1 MPSVQVNSL
10 LSSYRAVVEGV
21 VEQAMR
27 LPRPSDLSAVEGIV
41 ARYLT
46 EPEVAAVLSHLGGGA
61 DVAADFL
68 LRELRSYRP
77 DGRSS
82 ASDLPTFIRVLLLSQ
97 IDSVWWSGTIPFASD
112 ADVLSSTELVD
123 LGPLT
128 SAKKLEFQYR
138 AQPSGL
144 TGRARDWVQHKV
156 MPGIGPRVAGLRFT
170 RSRPVVVAA
179 VNQIAREFAAAI
191 SPGTPRLWVTS
202 MVRSV
207 QHQHHLRALGYA
219 ALLPSS
225 HCAGYACDLE
235 MKWFRQFDTGNVL
248 ARLLFAR
255 QEAGQLNVIDE
266 GKAWHL
272 CVSPDACGDLQ
283 AAYADQLRV
292 A

>member
-1 MPSVQVNSL
+1 MQVNSL

>member
-1 MPSVQVNSL
+1 LPSVQVNSL

-191 SPGTPRLWVTS
+191 PPGTPRLWVTS

>member
-1 MPSVQVNSL
+1 LPSVQVNSL

-283 AAYADQLRV
+283 AAYADQLRG